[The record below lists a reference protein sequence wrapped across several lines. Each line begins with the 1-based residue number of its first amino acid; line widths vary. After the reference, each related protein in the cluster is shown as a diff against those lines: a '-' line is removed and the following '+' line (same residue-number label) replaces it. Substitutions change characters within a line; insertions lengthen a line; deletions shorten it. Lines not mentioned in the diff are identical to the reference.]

1 MPYPTISKVRDVLSS
16 VLRSAVD
23 VEYLNQN
30 PMEGVRLPL
39 DKRPRRPK
47 PTITPKQFAN
57 LVQPVSEPYATMI
70 FVAVWTGLRVSEV
83 IGLKWRCIHADS
95 ITIEERYCRGDW
107 SVPKTEASATP
118 IGVDPE
124 VIARLLRLPTLTVE
138 VRAGR
143 AIRKHKLVKSGGPD
157 DLVFQ
162 SMQKGCPMNDH
173 NILQRH
179 LQPAARKLGLPFVNW
194 RCLRTSHATWLVQS
208 GADPKSV
215 QGQMRH
221 SRVSTTMDIYAQTVP
236 ASQRRALQQLSVFAG
251 GGSPPAPRP
260 MDLDL
265 DFSEPENDA
274 EKITVQF
281 TVQNGPIRR
290 SFR

>member
-1 MPYPTISKVRDVLSS
+1 
-16 VLRSAVD
+16 
-23 VEYLNQN
+23 
-30 PMEGVRLPL
+30 
-39 DKRPRRPK
+39 
-47 PTITPKQFAN
+47 
-57 LVQPVSEPYATMI
+57 VQIVSEPYATMI

-107 SVPKTEASATP
+107 SVPKTDASAAT

-124 VIARLLRLPTLTVE
+124 VTARLPTLTVE
-138 VRAGR
+138 VCAGR
-143 AIRKHKLVKSGGPD
+143 AVRKHKLVKSGGPD

-162 SMQKGCPMNDH
+162 SVQKGCPMNDQ
-173 NILQRH
+173 NILKRH
-179 LQPAARKLGLPFVNW
+179 PQPAARKLGLPFVTW

-221 SRVSTTMDIYAQTVP
+221 SRVSTTMDIYAQAVP

-251 GGSPPAPRP
+251 GGSLPAPRP
-260 MDLDL
+260 MELDL
-265 DFSEPENDA
+265 DFSESENRA
-274 EKITVQF
+274 EKSRSNSGSKTVQ
-281 TVQNGPIRR
+281 
-290 SFR
+290 